1 VITTL
6 NNSNQSLYT
15 ARFNEAEDI
24 LMGFKKVYTY
34 DAEEETYFFKNDN
47 WGDDESLLYLDA
59 GVTNAVNFIDK
70 LREYG
75 ALYVLARNKET
86 KEPIGKASGF
96 DPKLRI
102 TTIEEYYHW
111 IKNLGEID
119 RKYTALPLDEK
130 PFVIDA
136 NTRGITIPENFK
148 KNGLAV
154 QGDHIAEV
162 VYFKIDRYFDYID
175 FNNTE
180 ICIQWELPKNADG
193 VVVKGIS
200 REYLRDIESDPGKLI
215 FGWALS
221 DIITANSG
229 VIKFSVRFFELE
241 DPNAENKKLEYNFS
255 TLTASAN
262 IQSSLNFNLNEGGLV
277 VDRAGDRILERLEN
291 STVVGGYIA
300 AEPVFEID
308 LSAIADLDADN
319 GTYTLIVKAN
329 SSDAGD
335 ISYEWKRESLKAEKD
350 EDGSIIPAGAITKLT
365 YENDYQEVAYADMKV
380 GNNYYYKNNNSNTYL
395 NYMGSIPPAVGFNYK
410 VYEKISTCTVNSAGK
425 YWVEALNRVGSIME
439 DKSSVICVFPLP
451 TPVKDIVNPK
461 AQVILTLSELGEVM
475 PQSIT
480 AGAGNTDGYL
490 TYEWYYDSNADV
502 NFGSTPPNWEQVF
515 VTKTVETTD
524 EEGNVI
530 STEEVTVPATD
541 ATLAVRQ
548 TGRYRAKIINNRNKE
563 TKFEFT
569 DPSRVTYSAQAPVIT
584 PLAEGEEKFNDAALT
599 DLNCPKVVVEDVIP
613 SDGYTIEWFKFND
626 GVEDYPLNLENKK
639 AFIFNPAK
647 LETYPDDIILG
658 DYYAIVTNH
667 LNGSSA
673 DARTEY
679 YTII

>member
-1 VITTL
+1 
-6 NNSNQSLYT
+6 
-15 ARFNEAEDI
+15 
-24 LMGFKKVYTY
+24 MGYKKVYTY

-59 GVTNAVNFIDK
+59 NVTNAVNFIDK

-75 ALYVLARNKET
+75 ALYVLARDKET
-86 KEPIGKASGF
+86 KQPIGKAPGF

-102 TTIEEYYHW
+102 TTVEEYYSW
-111 IKNLGEID
+111 IKNLGNID
-119 RKYTALPLDEK
+119 RKYTALPLDEDC
-130 PFVIDA
+130 FEINA
-136 NTRGITIPENFK
+136 NTRGITIPASFK

-193 VVVKGIS
+193 VVIKGIS

-277 VDRAGDRILERLEN
+277 VDSAGDRILERLEN

-308 LSAIADLDADN
+308 LNAIADLDAD

-335 ISYEWKRESLKAEKD
+335 ISYEWKRESLKAERD
-350 EDGSIIPAGAITKLT
+350 EDGSTIPAGAITKLT
-365 YENDYQEVAYADMKV
+365 YENDYQEVAYADMKA
-380 GNNYYYKNNNSNTYL
+380 GNNYYYKNNSSNTYL
-395 NYMGSIPPAVGFNYK
+395 NYMGSIPPAVDFTYK
-410 VYEKISTCTVNSAGK
+410 IYEKISTCTVNSAGK
-425 YWVEALNRVGSIME
+425 YWVEALNRVGSTME

-451 TPVKDIVNPK
+451 TPVTGIVNPK

-475 PQSIT
+475 PQNIT
-480 AGAGNTDGYL
+480 ASAGNTDGYL

-502 NFGSTPPNWEQVF
+502 NFGSTPPTWEQVF

-524 EEGNVI
+524 EDGNVI

-548 TGRYRAKIINNRNKE
+548 SGHYRAKVINHRNKE
-563 TKFEFT
+563 IEFDFT
-569 DPSRVTYSAQAPVIT
+569 DPSRVTYSAQAPIIT

-599 DLNCPKVVVEDVIP
+599 DENCPKVVVEDIIP

-626 GVEDYPLNLENKK
+626 GVEDYPLNLEDKK

-647 LETYPDDIILG
+647 LETFPDGFILG